1 MRMGT
6 SCCSVLQP
14 SPVSEVHTVGERQIS
29 TAPEFSE
36 RKCKQ
41 LQYNKNSFDV
51 AI

>member
-1 MRMGT
+1 M
-6 SCCSVLQP
+6 VLHVVLFYSRHLFKKCIQ
-14 SPVSEVHTVGERQIS
+14 SGERQIS

-36 RKCKQ
+36 RKYKQ